1 VTIEVIDLESL
12 ARNAESS
19 SRKDLLNEIRR
30 TRKAGWIVAEIAL
43 FEGERFGDSKEASLE
58 FAKSFR
64 GQFIHGKKLSKN
76 RCEQQ
81 KRGGFSKVKMRG

>member
-1 VTIEVIDLESL
+1 M
-12 ARNAESS
+12 
-19 SRKDLLNEIRR
+19 LLNEIRR
-30 TRKAGWIVAEIAL
+30 TRKARGVVAEIAL

-64 GQFIHGKKLSKN
+64 GQFSHGEKLSKN

-81 KRGGFSKVKMRG
+81 KRGGFSKAKMKA